1 MRSMQ
6 VNGVKIST
14 FINSFNYQ
22 SEPLNKTHNNVNY
35 DKNNFNNNQDSIKI
49 STEAYTIQSQIK
61 AASGKDTVD
70 VTKVDNKF
78 IIHFDNSAILN
89 RIIQRGYLEVD
100 GNTLTLSEEVKQKL
114 LSTNE
119 KVEEANERNFMQA
132 LLKHE
137 ASVARQQADAFKQM
151 GDKQNRTLQ
160 TASRIMHG
168 RKVSQ
173 ADEQELMM
181 TNPELYA
188 MAKSAALMNKTHRNN
203 DEDEKISR
211 QNDEARFRES
221 QPQDYYTSSALDYQ
235 RFETQ
240 MIVSFDEA
248 EPQIQS
254 ISASPTEF
262 KMNGY

>member
-1 MRSMQ
+1 M
-6 VNGVKIST
+6 NGTNIST

-35 DKNNFNNNQDSIKI
+35 DKNNVNDNQDAIKI
-49 STEAYTIQSQIK
+49 STESYAIPSQIK
-61 AASGKDTVD
+61 AVSGKDTVD

-78 IIHFDNSAILN
+78 IMHFDNSAILS
-89 RIIQRGYLEVD
+89 RIVQRGHLEVD
-100 GNTLTLSEEVKQKL
+100 GNTLTLSEETKQKL
-114 LSTNE
+114 LSTNK

-132 LLKHE
+132 LMKYE
-137 ASVARQQADAFKQM
+137 ASVAKQQADAFKQM
-151 GDKQNRTLQ
+151 GNKQNRTLQ

-188 MAKSAALMNKTHRNN
+188 MAKSAALMKKHHRNHTN
-203 DEDEKISR
+203 EDEKISR

-221 QPQDYYTSSALDYQ
+221 QPQNYTSAALDYQ

-240 MIVSFDEA
+240 MVVSFDEA
-248 EPQIQS
+248 ESQIQS
-254 ISASPTEF
+254 ISASPVEF
-262 KMNGY
+262 TMNGY

>member
-1 MRSMQ
+1 M
-6 VNGVKIST
+6 NGAKIST

-22 SEPLNKTHNNVNY
+22 SEPLNKTHNDDNY
-35 DKNNFNNNQDSIKI
+35 DKNNVNDNQDAIKI
-49 STEAYTIQSQIK
+49 STESYAIPSQIK
-61 AASGKDTVD
+61 AVSGKDTVD

-78 IIHFDNSAILN
+78 IMHFDNSAILN
-89 RIIQRGYLEVD
+89 RIVQRGHLEVD
-100 GNTLTLSEEVKQKL
+100 GNTLTLSEETKQRL
-114 LSTNE
+114 LSTNK

-132 LLKHE
+132 LMKYE
-137 ASVARQQADAFKQM
+137 ASVAKQQADAFKQM
-151 GDKQNRTLQ
+151 GNKQNRTLQ

-173 ADEQELMM
+173 AHEQELMM

-188 MAKSAALMNKTHRNN
+188 MAKSAALMKKQHQD

-211 QNDEARFRES
+211 QNDEARLHES
-221 QPQDYYTSSALDYQ
+221 QPQNYTSAALDYQ

-240 MIVSFDEA
+240 MVVSFDEA
-248 EPQIQS
+248 EPQVQS

>member
-22 SEPLNKTHNNVNY
+22 SEPLNKTLNNVNY
-35 DKNNFNNNQDSIKI
+35 ENNNVNNNQNAVKV
-49 STEAYTIQSQIK
+49 STEAYTVPSQIK
-61 AASGKDTVD
+61 AASGKDTVE

-89 RIIQRGYLEVD
+89 RIVQRGYLEVD
-100 GNTLTLSEEVKQKL
+100 CNTLKLSEETKQKL

-132 LLKHE
+132 LMKHE
-137 ASVARQQADAFKQM
+137 VSVARQQADAFKQM
-151 GDKQNRTLQ
+151 SDKQSRTLQ

-188 MAKSAALMNKTHRNN
+188 MAKSAALMKKHHRNHIN
-203 DEDEKISR
+203 EDEKISR

-221 QPQDYYTSSALDYQ
+221 QPQNYTSSALDYQ

-262 KMNGY
+262 TMNGY